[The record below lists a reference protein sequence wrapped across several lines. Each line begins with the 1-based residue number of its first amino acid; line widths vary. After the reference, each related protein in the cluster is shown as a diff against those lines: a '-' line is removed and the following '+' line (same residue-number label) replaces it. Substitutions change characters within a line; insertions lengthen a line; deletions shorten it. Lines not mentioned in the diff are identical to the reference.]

1 MKVGF
6 VLLILSLFLG
16 ISQCL
21 DSSQWSNSNLIM
33 GMIPFNL
40 NHNNDT
46 ARENIYDNMF
56 KGFNFEG
63 LDLRLPPTNG
73 EQYSGLITVDEEN
86 NGEMFYW
93 IFKCKNESAPLL
105 IWLEGGPGIPGSFQ
119 VFYGMGPYRISH
131 DLSVTLNNET
141 WNNDYHLLFFDN
153 PIGVGY
159 SSVENN
165 AFVTNEEQVASQL
178 AIAIDT
184 ILNMYTEFSNTK
196 LYLFGESYGGKYVPA
211 LSYYILNNP
220 NLYSW
225 TFDGIG
231 IGDGLVDTPT
241 QVTTFADFIYYHG
254 IASLKEKQF
263 IEDLQNQFTEAYN
276 NEEYNLASNIFWNI
290 NYFIQYKNIVNFY
303 NVDCDVSCGL
313 ETYMWGGYSKLL
325 NEPSIKQQLNV
336 PLNYTF
342 NSQQPKVSG
351 ALNPDVCKSVA
362 PLFIDLL
369 SNYKTLIYQGTLDM
383 ICNAAGNDLWL
394 SQVNWSG
401 NEEFQQQTK
410 QNWMD
415 GVNVAGWIR
424 KQDNLT
430 QIVFPNA
437 GHMVT
442 MDQPSRSR
450 TMVYNWMY
458 DIPFPT
464 STIPSF

>member
-1 MKVGF
+1 
-6 VLLILSLFLG
+6 
-16 ISQCL
+16 
-21 DSSQWSNSNLIM
+21 
-33 GMIPFNL
+33 
-40 NHNNDT
+40 
-46 ARENIYDNMF
+46 
-56 KGFNFEG
+56 
-63 LDLRLPPTNG
+63 
-73 EQYSGLITVDEEN
+73 
-86 NGEMFYW
+86 
-93 IFKCKNESAPLL
+93 
-105 IWLEGGPGIPGSFQ
+105 
-119 VFYGMGPYRISH
+119 
-131 DLSVTLNNET
+131 
-141 WNNDYHLLFFDN
+141 
-153 PIGVGY
+153 
-159 SSVENN
+159 
-165 AFVTNEEQVASQL
+165 
-178 AIAIDT
+178 
-184 ILNMYTEFSNTK
+184 MYTEFSNTK